1 MTEREAELFIE
12 KCNALGSKPGLE
24 TIQKLLGKLD
34 NPQDKIPVLHIAG
47 TNGKGSVFAFVSFVL
62 QEAGYRVG
70 RYISPTISDY
80 RERFQINGKMITKK
94 DLFAQLDV
102 IKPLCEEMETEGYRH
117 PTSFEMETA
126 LSFSYFLEKKCDVVL
141 LETGMGGAMDATNVV
156 KEPFLTVFSSIS
168 MDHMEFLGYT
178 LEKIAKEKCGIMKKG
193 VPVVSYFQ
201 EPEAEHVIAQ
211 CAKEKEAPL
220 YQLDEKDIKKIKYGL
235 NKQSFYYKDEK
246 YEISLPGTHQ
256 IHNAALALCVLEH
269 ITEKFPITQ
278 TQIKRGLIKTK
289 WPGRLQVIGKN
300 PTFVVDGAHNVD
312 AAKKLMESIEIY
324 FTNRKII
331 YIMGMFKD
339 KEYEEVVSLTAG
351 RAEHIITVAT
361 PGNPRALPAYELA
374 KVVKETNP
382 NVTAADSIEEAV
394 EISLWFAGKDTVV
407 IAFGSLSFLGRL
419 TQIVEK
425 KTTVRSDTHGR

>member
-24 TIQKLLGKLD
+24 TIQKLLEKLD

-47 TNGKGSVFAFVSFVL
+47 TNGKGSVFAFVSSVL

-156 KEPFLTVFSSIS
+156 KEPVLTVFSSIS
-168 MDHMEFLGYT
+168 MDHMEFLGDT

-220 YQLDEKDIKKIKYGL
+220 YQLDEKIL
-235 NKQSFYYKDEK
+235 
-246 YEISLPGTHQ
+246 
-256 IHNAALALCVLEH
+256 
-269 ITEKFPITQ
+269 
-278 TQIKRGLIKTK
+278 KR
-289 WPGRLQVIGKN
+289 
-300 PTFVVDGAHNVD
+300 
-312 AAKKLMESIEIY
+312 
-324 FTNRKII
+324 
-331 YIMGMFKD
+331 
-339 KEYEEVVSLTAG
+339 
-351 RAEHIITVAT
+351 
-361 PGNPRALPAYELA
+361 
-374 KVVKETNP
+374 
-382 NVTAADSIEEAV
+382 
-394 EISLWFAGKDTVV
+394 
-407 IAFGSLSFLGRL
+407 
-419 TQIVEK
+419 
-425 KTTVRSDTHGR
+425 

>member
-24 TIQKLLGKLD
+24 TIQKLLEKLD

-47 TNGKGSVFAFVSFVL
+47 TNGKGSVFAFVSSVL

-156 KEPFLTVFSSIS
+156 KEPVLTVFSSIS
-168 MDHMEFLGYT
+168 MDHMEFLGDT

-220 YQLDEKDIKKIKYGL
+220 YQLDEKDLKKIKYGL

-269 ITEKFPITQ
+269 ITERFPITQ